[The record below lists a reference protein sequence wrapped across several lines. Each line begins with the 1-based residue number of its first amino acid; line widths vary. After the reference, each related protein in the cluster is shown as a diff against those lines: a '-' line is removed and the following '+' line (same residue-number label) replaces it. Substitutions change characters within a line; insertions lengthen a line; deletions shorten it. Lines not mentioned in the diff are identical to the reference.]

1 MSIRAELN
9 IETQARNGTVTRK
22 YTIEIAIDE
31 GHNQGALTWL
41 DANEARA
48 FLAELTALLAE
59 VPHEEGAGDG

>member
-1 MSIRAELN
+1 VSIRAELN

-31 GHNQGALTWL
+31 GHNQGALTYL
-41 DANEARA
+41 NDKDARA

-59 VPHEEGAGDG
+59 VPRENGDA